1 MDPPGAMRTPSH
13 ASDQSPSAQRLWLRW
28 GTVVLAADLVIHN
41 GTGLLVNDWE
51 GWGVAAGT
59 FVFVLVTGLVIV
71 GLTFGL
77 LVRWGLKPSPPGGRN
92 RAALAA
98 LLTGIASL
106 AAYAIFF
113 TWAPVLIAPAALL
126 LARQGLR
133 TADKR
138 AERAIALTGGALG
151 LVSLAFFV
159 FLLVVVVATGDYP
172 FGL

>member
-1 MDPPGAMRTPSH
+1 MDLAGAMRTPSN
-13 ASDQSPSAQRLWLRW
+13 ASDQSPSARRLWLRW
-28 GTVVLAADLVIHN
+28 GAVVLAADLVIHN

-77 LVRWGLKPSPPGGRN
+77 LVRWCLKPSPPGRN

-133 TADKR
+133 TADKP
-138 AERAIALTGGALG
+138 AGRAIALTGGALG
-151 LVSLAFFV
+151 LASLAFFG